1 MLLLLLKMD
10 CFFITID
17 NDINLNKKCLSD
29 LFNIINHEK
38 DERINSDF
46 ELSFFYKSKDDIK
59 FIFEEYRE
67 GLKFE
72 LINFNKLENTD
83 VKDRNIVSNENV
95 SMYCKFLKDEL
106 KLNIELLNLNIDKNN
121 SIKALLYEL
130 RNQAKLNVNKKK
142 IVIINSIE
150 MDQIVSELTNFET
163 NFLNSNYVFKNGG
176 ISYIQIDCNK
186 QTIINFL
193 NI

>member
-1 MLLLLLKMD
+1 MLLLLKMD

-38 DERINSDF
+38 DERINKDF

-163 NFLNSNYVFKNGG
+163 NLLNSNYVFKNGG

>member
-1 MLLLLLKMD
+1 MLLLLKMD